1 MYGENRTAQSC
12 SHQRFK
18 VSLKNQRFAWEDSE
32 TWMRTGGE
40 LQIRYEMNYRSLQEE
55 VEGFPLLVNFSF
67 ILF

>member
-1 MYGENRTAQSC
+1 MYGENRTPQSC

-40 LQIRYEMNYRSLQEE
+40 LQIRYEMNYRS
-55 VEGFPLLVNFSF
+55 
-67 ILF
+67 